1 MRGTRTGGPA
11 EKTRVTAAARPARGS
26 GRLAGTG
33 QSVRRGR
40 EFVLVPAAEYERLVL
55 RQAARR
61 ATEVLGSGDAGW
73 VEADAALASLRR
85 SRIAQVREERGLTQ
99 RELGRLLG
107 VPQSR
112 VSRLERHPDSTT
124 LRQLRRV
131 AEALGV
137 EPADLV

>member
-1 MRGTRTGGPA
+1 
-11 EKTRVTAAARPARGS
+11 
-26 GRLAGTG
+26 
-33 QSVRRGR
+33 VRRGR